1 MDITTFV
8 GLIAGIFLVIS
19 SIVAGGGG
27 TIFVDVP
34 SLLITVGGAIAAT
47 AIAFPLREVLRVF
60 KVVGK
65 TFFIKPQDPNEVI
78 KNVVKFAMLA
88 RREGILALEDSASTL
103 DDAFMKKGLQLAVD
117 GTAPDA
123 LKNILE
129 IESGSIEERHAA
141 GQDILG
147 FLGDAAPAFGM
158 IGTLIGLVLMLSS
171 LEDPSQI
178 GGGMAVALITT
189 FYGAVLA
196 NLFFIPMGFKLKIR
210 TKEEILVKTLVIEGV
225 MSIQSGDNPRLVEEK
240 LKAYLP
246 PSLRIASEEGEAGGE

>member
-1 MDITTFV
+1 MDITTIV
-8 GLIAGIFLVIS
+8 GIALGIFLVIS
-19 SIVAGGGG
+19 SILAGGGG
-27 TIFVDVP
+27 SIFVDVP

-47 AIAFPLREVLRVF
+47 AIAFPLPEVLRVF
-60 KVVGK
+60 KIVSK
-65 TFFIKPQDPNEVI
+65 TFFAKPPDPNEII

-88 RREGILALEDSASTL
+88 RREGILALEDSASEL
-103 DDAFMKKGLQLAVD
+103 DDEFMKKGIQLAVD
-117 GTAPDA
+117 GTAPDV
-123 LKNILE
+123 LKEILE
-129 IESGSIEERHAA
+129 IESAFIEERHTA

-189 FYGAVLA
+189 FYGAILA
-196 NLFFIPMGFKLKIR
+196 NLFFIPMAAKLKTR
-210 TKEEILVKTLVIEGV
+210 TKEELLGKTLVIEGV

-246 PSLRIASEEGEAGGE
+246 PHLRMSSEEGGEPPA